1 MSSEVSRQ
9 SLRATLGALE
19 ERGELRRLGAPVDP
33 RFEISACLEVD
44 PGGPALLFESV
55 VGGALPVVGNVL
67 NSRRRMADAL
77 GVGLCELQERII
89 DAISRPVAP
98 REVADGPCQEV
109 VVDAPDLLGELPLP
123 WFFEHETGAY
133 VTAGAIVS
141 RDPVTGAGNL
151 SIARLK
157 PLGENRALIGIA
169 PNHHLAV
176 MAQVAAERRVKLPLA
191 VAIGVHPGVLIA
203 ACLYLGYGE
212 DELGCAG
219 RLLGEPVEVVAG
231 AQRGLVAPAQAEV
244 VLEATLDPEEHVIE
258 GPVSEYHGLYED
270 YGAGYVV
277 TVDRLTR
284 RRDAV
289 LHVVQPGHNPEHIFL
304 GAVAIAAGLLR
315 GLRASFPFVRAVALP
330 PGGSGRLSVVV
341 SVDVDLLRPGSVR
354 RVMLAVWAALSI
366 VRWVTVVGEDVDPWD
381 EEQVEW
387 ARMSFVRADADL
399 LVVSGLSAD
408 RSDPLEG
415 AGTMAKL
422 GVDATP
428 KRVEGLGSLRARVP
442 GEAAEAA
449 RRMVAQ
455 GLRDYPFAQ
464 P

>member
-1 MSSEVSRQ
+1 MGSEVSRQ

-19 ERGELRRLGAPVDP
+19 ERGELRRLGTPVDP

-77 GVGLCELQERII
+77 GVGVGELQERIV
-89 DAISRPVAP
+89 DAISQPMAP

-109 VVDAPDLLGELPLP
+109 VVDTPDLLGELPLP
-123 WFFEHETGAY
+123 WFFEHETGPY
-133 VTAGAIVS
+133 VTAGAIVA

-157 PLGENRALIGIA
+157 PLSGNRALIGIA

-176 MAQVAAERRVKLPLA
+176 MARVAAERRAKLRLA

-203 ACLYLGYGE
+203 ACLYLAYGE

-231 AQRGLVAPAQAEV
+231 AQPGLVAPAQAEV
-244 VLEATLDPEEHVIE
+244 VLEATLDPEDRVIE
-258 GPVSEYHGLYED
+258 GPVSEYHGMYEN

-277 TVDRLTR
+277 TVERLTR
-284 RRDAV
+284 RRDAL
-289 LHVVQPGHNPEHIFL
+289 LHVVQPGHNPEHILL

-330 PGGSGRLSVVV
+330 PAGSGRLSVVV

-354 RVMLAVWAALSI
+354 RLMLAVWAALSI
-366 VRWVTVVGEDVDPWD
+366 VRWVTVVGADIDPWD
-381 EEQVEW
+381 AEQVEW
-387 ARMSFVRADADL
+387 AQMCFVRADADL

-408 RSDPLEG
+408 RSDPLEQG
-415 AGTMAKL
+415 AGTVAKL

-428 KRVEGLGSLRARVP
+428 KRVEGLGSLRVRVP
-442 GEAAEAA
+442 EQAIEVA
-449 RRMVAQ
+449 RRV
-455 GLRDYPFAQ
+455 LRKDRGDS
-464 P
+464 

>member
-9 SLRATLGALE
+9 SLRATLSALE

-33 RFEISACLEVD
+33 RFEISASLEVD

-77 GVGLCELQERII
+77 GVGLGELQERIV

-98 REVADGPCQEV
+98 REVADGPCHEV
-109 VVDAPDLLGELPLP
+109 VVDTPDLLGELPLP
-123 WFFEHETGAY
+123 WFFEHETGPY
-133 VTAGAIVS
+133 VTAGAIVA

-157 PLGENRALIGIA
+157 PLDGNRALIGIA

-176 MAQVAAERRVKLPLA
+176 MARVAAERQVKLPLA

-219 RLLGEPVEVVAG
+219 RLLGEPVEIVAG
-231 AQRGLVAPAQAEV
+231 AQPGLVAPAQAEV
-244 VLEATLDPEEHVIE
+244 VLEATLDPEERVIE
-258 GPVSEYHGLYED
+258 GPVSEYHGMYED

-284 RRDAV
+284 RRDAF

-341 SVDVDLLRPGSVR
+341 SVSVALLRPGSVR
-354 RVMLAVWAALSI
+354 RMMLAVWAALSI

-387 ARMSFVRADADL
+387 ARMCFVRADADL

-408 RSDPLEG
+408 RSDPLKEG
-415 AGTMAKL
+415 AGTVAKL
-422 GVDATP
+422 GLDATP

-442 GEAAEAA
+442 EEAAEAA
-449 RRMVAQ
+449 RRVL
-455 GLRDYPFAQ
+455 GEDRGGG
-464 P
+464 

>member
-9 SLRATLGALE
+9 SLRATLGAFE
-19 ERGELRRLGAPVDP
+19 QRGELRRLGALVDP

-44 PGGPALLFESV
+44 PGGPALLFEWV
-55 VGGALPVVGNVL
+55 VGGGLPVVGNVL

-77 GVGLCELQERII
+77 GVGLGELEERIV

-109 VVDAPDLLGELPLP
+109 VVDAPDLLDELPLP
-123 WFFEHETGAY
+123 WFFEHETGPY
-133 VTAGAIVS
+133 VTAGAIVA
-141 RDPVTGAGNL
+141 RDPVTDAGNL

-157 PLGENRALIGIA
+157 PLGGNRALIGIA

-176 MAQVAAERRVKLPLA
+176 MARVAAERRVKLPLA

-231 AQRGLVAPAQAEV
+231 AQPGLVAPAQAEV
-244 VLEATLDPEEHVIE
+244 VLEATLDPEERVIE
-258 GPVSEYHGLYED
+258 GPVSEYHGMYEN

-284 RRDAV
+284 RRDAM

-330 PGGSGRLSVVV
+330 PNGSGRLSVVV
-341 SVDVDLLRPGSVR
+341 SVDVDLLRPGSAR

-387 ARMSFVRADADL
+387 ARMCFVRADADL

-408 RSDPLEG
+408 RSDPLEEG
-415 AGTMAKL
+415 FGTVAKL

-442 GEAAEAA
+442 EEAVEAA
-449 RRMVAQ
+449 RRVL
-455 GLRDYPFAQ
+455 GEDRGGS
-464 P
+464 

>member
-1 MSSEVSRQ
+1 MGSEVSRQ

-19 ERGELRRLGAPVDP
+19 ERGELRRVGAPVDP

-44 PGGPALLFESV
+44 PGGPALWFESV

-109 VVDAPDLLGELPLP
+109 VVDAPDLSGELPLP
-123 WFFEHETGAY
+123 SFFEHETGPY
-133 VTAGAIVS
+133 LTAGAIVA
-141 RDPVTGAGNL
+141 RDTVTGAGNL

-157 PLGENRALIGIA
+157 SLGDQRALIGIA
-169 PNHHLAV
+169 PNHHLAA
-176 MAQVAAERRVKLPLA
+176 MARVAAERRAKLPLT

-203 ACLYLGYGE
+203 ACLYLGFGE

-219 RLLGEPVEVVAG
+219 ALLGEPVELVAG
-231 AQRGLVAPAQAEV
+231 AQPGLLAPAQAEV
-244 VLEATLDPEEHVIE
+244 VLEATLDPEERVIE
-258 GPVSEYHGLYED
+258 GPVSEYHGMYED

-289 LHVVQPGHNPEHIFL
+289 LQVVQPGHNPEHILL
-304 GAVAIAAGLLR
+304 GAVAIAAGLLHR
-315 GLRASFPFVRAVALP
+315 LRSSFPFVRAVALP
-330 PGGSGRLSVVV
+330 PAGSGRLSVVV
-341 SVDVDLLRPGSVR
+341 SVDAELLRPGGVR
-354 RVMLAVWAALSI
+354 RLMLAVWAALSI
-366 VRWVTVVGEDVDPWD
+366 VRWVTVVGEDIDPWD

-387 ARMSFVRADADL
+387 ARMCFVRADADL
-399 LVVSGLSAD
+399 LVMSGVSAD
-408 RSDPLEG
+408 RSDPLEEG
-415 AGTMAKL
+415 AGTVAKL
-422 GVDATP
+422 GMDATP
-428 KRVEGLGSLRARVP
+428 KRMNGLGSLRAQAP
-442 GEAAEAA
+442 QEAVEAA
-449 RRMVAQ
+449 RQMLGEDR
-455 GLRDYPFAQ
+455 G
-464 P
+464 

>member
-1 MSSEVSRQ
+1 MSSEISRQ

-19 ERGELRRLGAPVDP
+19 ERGELRRIGAPVAP

-44 PGGPALLFESV
+44 PSGPALLFESV
-55 VGGALPVVGNVL
+55 RGGALPVVGNVL

-77 GVGLCELQERII
+77 GVGLGELQERIA
-89 DAISRPVAP
+89 DSISRPVAP
-98 REVADGPCQEV
+98 REVAGGPCQEV
-109 VVDAPDLLGELPLP
+109 VVDAPDLTGELPLP
-123 WFFEHETGAY
+123 SFFEQETGPY
-133 VTAGAIVS
+133 VTAGAIMA

-157 PLGENRALIGIA
+157 PLGGNRALIGIA

-176 MAQVAAERRVKLPLA
+176 MARVAAERRVKLPIA

-231 AQRGLVAPAQAEV
+231 ARPGLVAPVHAEV
-244 VLEATLDPEEHVIE
+244 VLEVTLDPEDRVTE
-258 GPVSEYHGLYED
+258 GPVSEYHGMYED

-277 TVDRLTR
+277 TVERLTR

-289 LHVVQPGHNPEHIFL
+289 LHVIQPGHNPEHILL

-315 GLRASFPFVRAVALP
+315 ELRASFPFVRAVALP

-341 SVDVDLLRPGSVR
+341 SVDVELLRPGSVR
-354 RVMLAVWAALSI
+354 RVMLAVWAAVSI
-366 VRWVTVVGEDVDPWD
+366 VRSVTVVGADVDPWD
-381 EEQVEW
+381 EAQVEW
-387 ARMSFVRADADL
+387 ARMCFVRPDADL

-408 RSDPLEG
+408 RSDPLKEG
-415 AGTMAKL
+415 AGTVAKL
-422 GVDATP
+422 GMDATP
-428 KRVEGLGSLRARVP
+428 KRVEGLGSLRAQVP
-442 GEAAEAA
+442 DEAVETA
-449 RRMVAQ
+449 RRVM
-455 GLRDYPFAQ
+455 GEGRG
-464 P
+464 

>member
-19 ERGELRRLGAPVDP
+19 ERGELRRLVAPVDP
-33 RFEISACLEVD
+33 RFEISACLEAD

-77 GVGLCELQERII
+77 GVGLGELQERIVE
-89 DAISRPVAP
+89 AISRPVAP
-98 REVADGPCQEV
+98 REVADGPCHEV
-109 VVDAPDLLGELPLP
+109 VIDAPDLLGELPLP
-123 WFFEHETGAY
+123 WFFEHETGPY
-133 VTAGAIVS
+133 VTAGAIVA

-157 PLGENRALIGIA
+157 PLDGNRALIGIA

-176 MAQVAAERRVKLPLA
+176 MARVAAERRVKLPLA

-219 RLLGEPVEVVAG
+219 RLLGQPVELVAG
-231 AQRGLVAPAQAEV
+231 AQPGLVAPAQAEV
-244 VLEATLDPEEHVIE
+244 VLEATLDPEERVIE
-258 GPVSEYHGLYED
+258 GPVSEYHGMYED

-284 RRDAV
+284 RRDAL

-315 GLRASFPFVRAVALP
+315 ALRPSFPFVRAVALP

-387 ARMSFVRADADL
+387 ARMCFVRGDADL

-408 RSDPLEG
+408 RSDPLKEG
-415 AGTMAKL
+415 AGTVAKL

-442 GEAAEAA
+442 AEAVEAA
-449 RRMVAQ
+449 RRVLSEDR
-455 GLRDYPFAQ
+455 GGGKE
-464 P
+464 

>member
-19 ERGELRRLGAPVDP
+19 ERGELRRLRGPVDP

-55 VGGALPVVGNVL
+55 VGAALPVVGNVL

-77 GVGLCELQERII
+77 GVGLGELQERIV
-89 DAISRPVAP
+89 DAISRPVPP

-109 VVDAPDLLGELPLP
+109 VVDEPDLLGELPLP
-123 WFFEHETGAY
+123 WFFEHETGPY
-133 VTAGAIVS
+133 VTAGAILA

-157 PLGENRALIGIA
+157 PLGGNRALIGIA

-176 MAQVAAERRVKLPLA
+176 MARVAAERRVKLPLV

-212 DELGCAG
+212 DELACAG
-219 RLLGEPVEVVAG
+219 RLLGEPVEFVAG
-231 AQRGLVAPAQAEV
+231 ARPGLVAPAQAEV
-244 VLEATLDPEEHVIE
+244 VLEATLDPEERVTE
-258 GPVSEYHGLYED
+258 GPVSEYHGMYED

-387 ARMSFVRADADL
+387 ARMCFVRADADL

-408 RSDPLEG
+408 RSDPL
-415 AGTMAKL
+415 ANRDGTVAKL

-428 KRVEGLGSLRARVP
+428 KRMNGLGSLRARVP
-442 GEAAEAA
+442 EKAVDAA
-449 RRMVAQ
+449 RRVL
-455 GLRDYPFAQ
+455 GEDRGGG
-464 P
+464 

>member
-1 MSSEVSRQ
+1 MTSEVSPQ

-33 RFEISACLEVD
+33 RFQISACLEVD

-55 VGGALPVVGNVL
+55 VGGGLPVVGNVL

-77 GVGLCELQERII
+77 GVGLGELQERIV

-123 WFFEHETGAY
+123 WFFEHETGPY
-133 VTAGAIVS
+133 VTAGAIVA
-141 RDPVTGAGNL
+141 RDPVTDARNL

-157 PLGENRALIGIA
+157 PLGRNRALIGIA

-176 MAQVAAERRVKLPLA
+176 MARVAAEHRVTLPLA

-219 RLLGEPVEVVAG
+219 RLLGQPVEVVAG
-231 AQRGLVAPAQAEV
+231 AQPGLVAPAQAEI
-244 VLEATLDPEEHVIE
+244 VLEATLDPQERVIE
-258 GPVSEYHGLYED
+258 GPVSEYHGMYEN

-284 RRDAV
+284 RRDAM

-387 ARMSFVRADADL
+387 ARMCFVRADADL
-399 LVVSGLSAD
+399 LVISGLSAD
-408 RSDPLEG
+408 RSDPLEEG
-415 AGTMAKL
+415 FGTVAKL

-428 KRVEGLGSLRARVP
+428 KRVEGLRSLRARAPEQAV
-442 GEAAEAA
+442 EAA
-449 RRMVAQ
+449 RRVL
-455 GLRDYPFAQ
+455 GEDRGGG
-464 P
+464 

>member
-1 MSSEVSRQ
+1 MSSDVSRQ

-19 ERGELRRLGAPVDP
+19 ERGELRRLGTPVDP

-44 PGGPALLFESV
+44 PGGPALFFESV

-77 GVGLCELQERII
+77 GVGLGELQERIV

-123 WFFEHETGAY
+123 WFFEHETGPY
-133 VTAGAIVS
+133 VTAGAIVA
-141 RDPVTGAGNL
+141 RDPLTGAGNL

-157 PLGENRALIGIA
+157 PLGGNRALIGIA

-176 MAQVAAERRVKLPLA
+176 MARVAADRGVKLPLA
-191 VAIGVHPGVLIA
+191 VAIGVHPGVLMA

-219 RLLGEPVEVVAG
+219 RLLGQPVEVVAG
-231 AQRGLVAPAQAEV
+231 AQPGLLAPAQAEV
-244 VLEATLDPEEHVIE
+244 VLEATLDPEERVIE
-258 GPVSEYHGLYED
+258 GPVSEYHGMYED
-270 YGAGYVV
+270 YGAGHVV
-277 TVDRLTR
+277 TVERLTR
-284 RRDAV
+284 RRDAM
-289 LHVVQPGHNPEHIFL
+289 LHVVQPGHNREHILL

-315 GLRASFPFVRAVALP
+315 GLRASFPFVRSVALP

-341 SVDVDLLRPGSVR
+341 SVDVDRLHPGSVR
-354 RVMLAVWAALSI
+354 RVMLAVWATLSI
-366 VRWVTVVGEDVDPWD
+366 VRWVTVVGEDVDPWN

-387 ARMSFVRADADL
+387 ARMCFVRADADL
-399 LVVSGLSAD
+399 FVVPGLSAD
-408 RSDPLEG
+408 RSDPLNEG
-415 AGTMAKL
+415 AGTVAKL

-428 KRVEGLGSLRARVP
+428 KRTEGLGSLPARP
-442 GEAAEAA
+442 PEEAVEAA
-449 RRMVAQ
+449 RRVL
-455 GLRDYPFAQ
+455 GEGHGG
-464 P
+464 

>member
-1 MSSEVSRQ
+1 M
-9 SLRATLGALE
+9 LAALE
-19 ERGELRRLGAPVDP
+19 ERGELRRLEAPVNP

-67 NSRRRMADAL
+67 NSRRRMAEAL
-77 GVGLCELQERII
+77 GVRLDQLQERII
-89 DAISRPVAP
+89 DAISRPLAP
-98 REVADGPCQEV
+98 REVADGPCQEI

-123 WFFEHETGAY
+123 WFFEHETGPY
-133 VTAGAIVS
+133 VTAGAIVA

-157 PLGENRALIGIA
+157 PLGGNRALIGIA

-176 MAQVAAERRVKLPLA
+176 MARIAAERQVKLPLA

-203 ACLYLGYGE
+203 ACLYLGYGQ

-231 AQRGLVAPAQAEV
+231 AQPGLVAPAQSEI
-244 VLEATLDPEEHVIE
+244 VLEATLDPEDCVTE
-258 GPVSEYHGLYED
+258 GPVSEYHGMYED

-341 SVDVDLLRPGSVR
+341 SVDVDLLRPGSAR

-381 EEQVEW
+381 EAQVEW
-387 ARMSFVRADADL
+387 ARMSFVRAEADL
-399 LVVSGLSAD
+399 LVVPGLSAD
-408 RSDPLEG
+408 RSDPLDGG
-415 AGTMAKL
+415 AGTVAKL
-422 GVDATP
+422 GLDATP
-428 KRVEGLGSLRARVP
+428 KRVEGLGSLPARAP
-442 GEAAEAA
+442 KEAVDAA
-449 RRMVAQ
+449 RRLV
-455 GLRDYPFAQ
+455 GEDRSRPS
-464 P
+464 

>member
-1 MSSEVSRQ
+1 MSSEVSPQ

-19 ERGELRRLGAPVDP
+19 QRGELRRLTAPVDP

-77 GVGLCELQERII
+77 GVGVDELQERIV

-98 REVADGPCQEV
+98 RVVADGPCQEV

-123 WFFEHETGAY
+123 WFFEHETGPY
-133 VTAGAIVS
+133 VTAGAITA

-157 PLGENRALIGIA
+157 PLGGNRALIGIA

-176 MAQVAAERRVKLPLA
+176 MARAAAQREVKLPLA
-191 VAIGVHPGVLIA
+191 VAIGAHPGVLIA
-203 ACLYLGYGE
+203 ACLYLGYGT

-219 RLLGEPVEVVAG
+219 TLLGQAVEVVAG
-231 AQRGLVAPAQAEV
+231 ARPGVVAPAQAEI
-244 VLEATLDPEEHVIE
+244 VLEATLDPEEQVIE
-258 GPVSEYHGLYED
+258 GPVSEYHGMYED

-284 RRDAV
+284 RRDAM
-289 LHVVQPGHNPEHIFL
+289 LHVVQPGHNPEHILL

-315 GLRASFPFVRAVALP
+315 ALRASFPFVRAVALP

-341 SVDVDLLRPGSVR
+341 SVDLELLRPGSVR
-354 RVMLAVWAALSI
+354 RVILAIWAALSI

-387 ARMSFVRADADL
+387 ARMCFVRADADL
-399 LVVSGLSAD
+399 LVVSALSTD
-408 RSDPLEG
+408 RSDPVEEG
-415 AGTMAKL
+415 TGTVAKL
-422 GVDATP
+422 GMDATP
-428 KRVEGLGSLRARVP
+428 KRTQGLGSLRARAP
-442 GEAAEAA
+442 EAAMEAA
-449 RRMVAQ
+449 RRALH
-455 GLRDYPFAQ
+455 GDRGGS
-464 P
+464 

>member
-1 MSSEVSRQ
+1 MSSEFSRQ

-19 ERGELRRLGAPVDP
+19 ERGELRRLRGPVDP

-67 NSRRRMADAL
+67 NGRRRMADAL
-77 GVGLCELQERII
+77 GVGLGELQERIV

-123 WFFEHETGAY
+123 WFFEHETGPY
-133 VTAGAIVS
+133 VTAGAIVA

-157 PLGENRALIGIA
+157 PLGGNRALIGIA

-176 MAQVAAERRVKLPLA
+176 MARVAAERRVKLPLA
-191 VAIGVHPGVLIA
+191 VAIGVHPGLLIA

-231 AQRGLVAPAQAEV
+231 ARPGLVAPAQAEV
-244 VLEATLDPEEHVIE
+244 VLEATLDPEERVIE
-258 GPVSEYHGLYED
+258 GPVSEYHGMYED

-277 TVDRLTR
+277 TVERLTR
-284 RRDAV
+284 RHDAV
-289 LHVVQPGHNPEHIFL
+289 LHVVQPGHNPEHMCL

-330 PGGSGRLSVVV
+330 AGGSGRLSVVV

-387 ARMSFVRADADL
+387 ARMCFVRADADL
-399 LVVSGLSAD
+399 LVVPGLSAD
-408 RSDPLEG
+408 RSDPLKEG
-415 AGTMAKL
+415 AETVAKL
-422 GVDATP
+422 GLDATP
-428 KRVEGLGSLRARVP
+428 KRAEGLGSLRARP
-442 GEAAEAA
+442 PEEAVEAA
-449 RRMVAQ
+449 RRVL
-455 GLRDYPFAQ
+455 GEDRGG
-464 P
+464 

>member
-1 MSSEVSRQ
+1 VSSEVSRQ

-44 PGGPALLFESV
+44 PSGPALLFESV
-55 VGGALPVVGNVL
+55 LGGALPVVGNVL

-77 GVGLCELQERII
+77 GVGLGELQARIV

-109 VVDAPDLLGELPLP
+109 VVHAPDLLGELPLP
-123 WFFEHETGAY
+123 WFFEHETGPY
-133 VTAGAIVS
+133 VTAGAIVA

-157 PLGENRALIGIA
+157 PLGGNRALIGIA

-176 MAQVAAERRVKLPLA
+176 MARVAAERRAKLPLA

-203 ACLYLGYGE
+203 ACLYLGYGQ

-231 AQRGLVAPAQAEV
+231 AQPGLLVPAQAEV
-244 VLEATLDPEEHVIE
+244 VLEATLDPDQRVIE
-258 GPVSEYHGLYED
+258 GPVSEYHGMYED
-270 YGAGYVV
+270 YGAGFVV

-284 RRDAV
+284 RRDAM
-289 LHVVQPGHNPEHIFL
+289 LHVVQPGHNPEHMFL

-315 GLRASFPFVRAVALP
+315 GLQASFPFVRAVALP

-381 EEQVEW
+381 EAQVEW
-387 ARMSFVRADADL
+387 ARMCFVRADADL
-399 LVVSGLSAD
+399 LVVPELNTD
-408 RSDPLEG
+408 RSDPLEQG
-415 AGTMAKL
+415 DGTVAKL
-422 GVDATP
+422 GMDATP
-428 KRVEGLGSLRARVP
+428 KRVKALGSLRALP
-442 GEAAEAA
+442 PEAAIQAA
-449 RRMVAQ
+449 PRVL
-455 GLRDYPFAQ
+455 GGH
-464 P
+464 